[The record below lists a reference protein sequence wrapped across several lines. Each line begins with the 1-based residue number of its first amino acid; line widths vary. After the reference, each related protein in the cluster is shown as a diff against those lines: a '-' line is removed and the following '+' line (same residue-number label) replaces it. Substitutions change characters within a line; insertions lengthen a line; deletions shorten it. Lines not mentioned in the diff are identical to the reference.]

1 MADSDGRVW
10 RLPAPEIERTV
21 AASACQI
28 LSDRTAIA
36 PAAQAIGLADN
47 RLPSL
52 FSAAAAW
59 RERLQS
65 EVEAGAALKALVDR
79 VDLTDTGIRVSL
91 KVPIAD
97 PGTRPVA
104 NAHEL
109 ITTRFFPMTIRRRG
123 VEMRLVIEGNHVP
136 ARRADSALLKA
147 VDRARQWSEDLLAGR
162 AQSVAEIA
170 DRDRGG
176 SRYVGRLLRV
186 AFVGP

>member
-65 EVEAGAALKALVDR
+65 EVEAGTALSALVDR
-79 VDLTDTGIRVSL
+79 VDLSDTGIRVSL
-91 KVPIAD
+91 KVPIPETTSRLA
-97 PGTRPVA
+97 A
-104 NAHEL
+104 NVNEL
-109 ITTRFFPMTIRRRG
+109 IIARFFPMRVRRRG
-123 VEMRLVIEGNHVP
+123 VEMRLVIKGNGAP
-136 ARRADSALLKA
+136 APRADSAL
-147 VDRARQWSEDLLAGR
+147 
-162 AQSVAEIA
+162 
-170 DRDRGG
+170 
-176 SRYVGRLLRV
+176 
-186 AFVGP
+186 